1 MLALSNKNFTAV
13 ERLAI
18 SFGISFCVTFPIV
31 LVDTLLHRL
40 TLGAPG
46 LKLSCSFEVPPG
58 EDLGPVNHTHHHH
71 HGHSHDLV
79 SAGETFDLSTLM
91 TALPE
96 ILAHSLSIT
105 VFVLLMM
112 LIVEYANIRFHKSSW
127 SLRDSSGLFQYLLCA
142 GLGFVPGCFGL
153 FVVVTAYMHGSIRL
167 GCVVAAAIA
176 TSGDEAFVMMAMN
189 LPFFLK
195 LSGLLVVCALIAGW
209 ITDKVVDGV
218 GYSSVCSKLVVHAH
232 EKVQE
237 GFCIRRTYAN
247 LIRPGSVRALLL
259 IFLVVFFA
267 LYFDGRLGHPPHGL
281 ISVLFF
287 GLLFLFSALI
297 ILDVDHHFLKS
308 HFFGHVIKEH
318 AHRIFGWTFVAF
330 LALFLVTSSLSIEHL
345 LREQSE
351 VLVIV
356 GGLVGLIPD
365 SGPHLLFFTL
375 YQAGNLSFA
384 SIFANSIVQDGHG
397 LLPLIAFSRTEFFK
411 VKMINLI
418 FGLVFGFLALA
429 FLG

>member
-1 MLALSNKNFTAV
+1 MEPL
-13 ERLAI
+13 
-18 SFGISFCVTFPIV
+18 
-31 LVDTLLHRL
+31 
-40 TLGAPG
+40 
-46 LKLSCSFEVPPG
+46 
-58 EDLGPVNHTHHHH
+58 NHSHHHH

-79 SAGETFDLSTLM
+79 SAGDGFDFSSLAS
-91 TALPE
+91 ALPE
-96 ILAHSLSIT
+96 VLTHSLSIT

-112 LIVEYANIRFHKSSW
+112 LIVEYANIRFHNSSW
-127 SLRDSSGLFQYLLCA
+127 SLRESPGFLQYLLYA
-142 GLGFVPGCFGL
+142 ALGLIPGCFGL

-189 LPFFLK
+189 FPFFLK
-195 LSGLLVVCALIAGW
+195 LSSLLVICALIAGW
-209 ITDKVVDGV
+209 LTDKVVDGV

-237 GFCIRRTYAN
+237 GFCIRRTLSN
-247 LIRPGSVRALLL
+247 LARPGWMRASLLL
-259 IFLVVFFA
+259 FLVMFFA
-267 LYFDGRLGHPPHGL
+267 LYFQGRLGHPPHGL
-281 ISVLFF
+281 ISEVFF
-287 GLLFLFSALI
+287 GLLFLFSTLI

-318 AHRIFGWTFVAF
+318 AHRIFGWTFLAF
-330 LALFLVTSSLSIEHL
+330 LALFIVTSNLSLEHL

-356 GGLVGLIPD
+356 ACFVGLIPD

-375 YQAGNLSFA
+375 YQAGGLSFA

-411 VKMINLI
+411 VKLINLL
-418 FGLVFGFLALA
+418 FGLIFGFLALA
-429 FLG
+429 LIS